1 MRSRFKIH
9 WLRPAVVL
17 ATTLAASSAHATD
30 VEDAL
35 AAARKCAAE
44 TNRLGIS
51 VHVDCMD
58 EVALT
63 DVKQLALSLFK
74 SAPNDPDALVKS
86 MFGESAS
93 YDEVAALSPADFMKR
108 ILQRREEAAQKQKIA
123 STLDVIGAVKDGERV
138 LVLVRERSGPL
149 KPSGT
154 EVATTDVHSYVKRD
168 GQWKSELR
176 GDAKQIE
183 QMMRKFLR

>member
-1 MRSRFKIH
+1 MKSRKQTH
-9 WLRPAVVL
+9 WLRPA
-17 ATTLAASSAHATD
+17 ATLAAMLAASFAHATD

-44 TNRLGIS
+44 ATRLGIS

-63 DVKQLALSLFK
+63 DVKQLVLALFK
-74 SAPNDPDALVKS
+74 KLPDDQGEFVKR

-108 ILQRREEAAQKQKIA
+108 VLQRREEIAQKQKIA
-123 STLDVIGAVKDGERV
+123 TSLDVIGAVQDGERV

-154 EVATTDVHSYVKRD
+154 EVATTDVHSYIKRN

-176 GDAKQIE
+176 GDVKQVE
-183 QMMRKFLR
+183 QMLRNQLR